1 MPQPPTRLY
10 PSGQPAPV
18 KGIYEVIGVDI
29 AAAGSKRESPV
40 RAFQT
45 GQILPTYEGWE
56 VCWRIREAEGVLHRN
71 ARNN

>member
-18 KGIYEVIGVDI
+18 KGIYELIGVDI
-29 AAAGSKRESPV
+29 AAAVSKRESPV
-40 RAFQT
+40 RAFQM

-56 VCWRIREAEGVLHRN
+56 VCWRIREVESVLDQNTRKH
-71 ARNN
+71 